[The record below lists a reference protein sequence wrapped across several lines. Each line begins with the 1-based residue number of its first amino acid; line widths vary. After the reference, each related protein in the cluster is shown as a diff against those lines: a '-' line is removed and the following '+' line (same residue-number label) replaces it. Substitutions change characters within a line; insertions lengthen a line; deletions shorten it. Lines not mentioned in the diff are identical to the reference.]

1 MKRKLKI
8 SYLLVISSL
17 LCFALISLIPSVKAS
32 DGVWLSDYIEAHG
45 EKEET
50 DLLGGVKLYKQKF
63 KSYYDGI
70 TTPGTP
76 KYEFYGSTV
85 QWVDLPATSD
95 EVKMVV
101 WSQGTDHNFKSSRTT
116 LTAKH
121 WEEKHPGWIVVAA
134 INGDFFNINSTY
146 EALGLMVQDGD
157 VIRAHNHVP
166 SSWVGEDDGV
176 LAWDADNNLYQGF
189 PTISNKLSL
198 QVRNTNGEYEDK
210 AVISS
215 LNPLVVPDTGITL
228 LTRDSKNNI
237 NVEGAVVYKGQ
248 YDFNRISNSG
258 KAFIKGT
265 VLEKVTGATSLRP
278 ENGEF
283 YFASKDGSLD
293 GLVDSDTYI
302 RCQYNLLG
310 EWANIES
317 AIRYYCVLLKD
328 GEHLFYQDSIKGV
341 KNEYGLAK
349 NPRTVIGF
357 KEDGSVVMM
366 VSDGRGMD
374 RDFEVG
380 LSYFQIAEMM
390 RLAGCKDVYQMDGG
404 GSATLVARNSQGNL
418 EVINRPSDGS
428 ERSIGNA
435 ILMVMRDPGI
445 KVDTKSN
452 TRNSITIVKNET
464 SVSEIVEEIKITIDG
479 KTHSMSEELLTIEG
493 LKESTDYIVK
503 IEYVLPD
510 YRSTGG
516 KIKGGYTCTVRT
528 KDFQLPPS
536 GLEVSQI
543 NKNEIVITKRDSE
556 YASWIQGVNVIVS
569 GESYYMG
576 DQNEIVISGLLD
588 DTDYTVQFEY
598 NVIEPGNDTI
608 YKGKEEPVY
617 IKTLA
622 FNLPTFP
629 TLEIVEKTEKTVKIA
644 YEYDD
649 EDDIALEVNVVA
661 YDANGKEVSRQK
673 VSRKRG
679 NVTFEGLDLTNQE
692 YTFNIEV
699 LYYEKEGAVFAST
712 YYSDSVK
719 ADKVEIPEA
728 DPVPVK
734 KGCKK
739 SSAELVIATT
749 SALSLAVMILRKKK

>member
-1 MKRKLKI
+1 
-8 SYLLVISSL
+8 
-17 LCFALISLIPSVKAS
+17 
-32 DGVWLSDYIEAHG
+32 
-45 EKEET
+45 
-50 DLLGGVKLYKQKF
+50 
-63 KSYYDGI
+63 
-70 TTPGTP
+70 
-76 KYEFYGSTV
+76 
-85 QWVDLPATSD
+85 
-95 EVKMVV
+95 
-101 WSQGTDHNFKSSRTT
+101 
-116 LTAKH
+116 
-121 WEEKHPGWIVVAA
+121 
-134 INGDFFNINSTY
+134 
-146 EALGLMVQDGD
+146 
-157 VIRAHNHVP
+157 
-166 SSWVGEDDGV
+166 
-176 LAWDADNNLYQGF
+176 
-189 PTISNKLSL
+189 
-198 QVRNTNGEYEDK
+198 
-210 AVISS
+210 
-215 LNPLVVPDTGITL
+215 
-228 LTRDSKNNI
+228 
-237 NVEGAVVYKGQ
+237 
-248 YDFNRISNSG
+248 
-258 KAFIKGT
+258 
-265 VLEKVTGATSLRP
+265 
-278 ENGEF
+278 
-283 YFASKDGSLD
+283 
-293 GLVDSDTYI
+293 
-302 RCQYNLLG
+302 
-310 EWANIES
+310 
-317 AIRYYCVLLKD
+317 
-328 GEHLFYQDSIKGV
+328 
-341 KNEYGLAK
+341 
-349 NPRTVIGF
+349 
-357 KEDGSVVMM
+357 MM

-452 TRNSITIVKNET
+452 TRNSITIVRNET

-749 SALSLAVMILRKKK
+749 STLSLAVMILRKKK

>member
-1 MKRKLKI
+1 MKRKLRI
-8 SYLLVISSL
+8 SYLIVVSFL
-17 LCFALISLIPSVKAS
+17 LCFALISFLPNVKAS
-32 DGVWLSDYIEAHG
+32 EGVWLSDYIEAYG
-45 EKEET
+45 EREET

-70 TTPGTP
+70 TDTFNN
-76 KYEFYGSTV
+76 KYEFAGSTV
-85 QWVDLPATSD
+85 QWVDLPATSE

-101 WSQGTDHNFKSSRTT
+101 WSQGTTHGFKASRTT

-121 WEEKHPGWIVVAA
+121 WEDTHPGWIVVAA

-166 SSWVGEDDGV
+166 SSWIGEDDGV
-176 LAWDADNNLYQGF
+176 LAWDADNNLHIGF
-189 PTISNKLSL
+189 PTVSKTLSL
-198 QVRNTNGEYEDK
+198 QVRNTSGEYEDK
-210 AVISS
+210 GVISAV
-215 LNPLVVPDTGITL
+215 NPINVPDTGITL
-228 LTRDSKNNI
+228 ITRDSKNQV
-237 NVEGAVVYKGQ
+237 NVEGAVVYKGE
-248 YDFNRISNSG
+248 YEFNRISNAG
-258 KAFIKGT
+258 KPFIKGT
-265 VLEKVTGATSLRP
+265 VLEKVTDATSLKP
-278 ENGEF
+278 VNGEF
-283 YFASKDGSLD
+283 YLASKDGSLE

-302 RCQYNLLG
+302 RCQYNLEG
-310 EWANIES
+310 EWADVES
-317 AIRYYCVLLKD
+317 AIRYYCLLLKD
-328 GEHLFYQDSIKGV
+328 GEHLFFQDSVNGV

-435 ILMVMRDPGI
+435 ILMVMRDPGVA
-445 KVDTKSN
+445 VDTKSN
-452 TRNSITIVKNET
+452 TRNSITIVKKET
-464 SVSEIVEEIKITIDG
+464 SVSDVIEDIKITIDG
-479 KTHSMSEELLTIEG
+479 KTHSMNDELLTIEG
-493 LKESTDYIVK
+493 LKESTNYVVK
-503 IEYVLPD
+503 VEYVLPD
-510 YRSTGG
+510 YRTGG
-516 KIKGGYTCTVRT
+516 KKIKGGYTTTVRT

-536 GLEVSQI
+536 GLEITEI
-543 NKNEIVITKRDSE
+543 NKNEIVITKTDSE

-569 GESYYMG
+569 GQAYYMG
-576 DQNEIVISGLLD
+576 NENQLVISGLLD
-588 DTDYTVQFEY
+588 DTSYSVHFEY
-598 NVIEPGNDTI
+598 NVIEPGNDTV
-608 YKGKEEPVY
+608 YKGQEEPIY

-629 TLEIVEKTEKTVKIA
+629 TLEILEKTNTSVKVG

-649 EDDIALEVNVVA
+649 EDDIALEINVVA
-661 YDANGKEVSRQK
+661 YNEAGEEVSRQK

-679 NVTFEGLDLTNQE
+679 NVTFEGLDLTAQS
-692 YTFNIEV
+692 YTFKIEV
-699 LYYEKEGAVFAST
+699 LYYEKEGAVFASQ
-712 YYSDSVK
+712 YYSDAVL
-719 ADKVEIPEA
+719 AEKVEVEPTPEPA
-728 DPVPVK
+728 K

-739 SSAELVIATT
+739 SSAELVVATT
-749 SALSLAVMILRKKK
+749 AALSLAVMILRKKK